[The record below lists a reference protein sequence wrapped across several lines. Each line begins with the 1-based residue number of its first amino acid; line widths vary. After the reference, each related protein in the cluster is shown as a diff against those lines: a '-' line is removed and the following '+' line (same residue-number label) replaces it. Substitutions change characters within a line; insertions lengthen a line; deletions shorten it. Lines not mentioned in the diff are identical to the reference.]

1 MGQKMRRNRPMVK
14 PASGVSRKP
23 SSWERWRPAGQLGAE
38 NRNSPARRRRSQEV
52 MGDPFLKQSGCL
64 PGYGIEHEK
73 VIRENKSESGL
84 QKGPALVGIAQ
95 SFSRYRQKLAATGM
109 RRLVEVSG
117 GNKTPAQFQASL
129 CRHRP
134 PARGGA
140 AGKYARVVTGMGR
153 EVALVPMRAI
163 ISNRYARV
171 LRSTAF
177 RM

>member
-1 MGQKMRRNRPMVK
+1 MG
-14 PASGVSRKP
+14 GT
-23 SSWERWRPAGQLGAE
+23 
-38 NRNSPARRRRSQEV
+38 
-52 MGDPFLKQSGCL
+52 FLKQSGCL
-64 PGYGIEHEK
+64 PGYGTEHEK
-73 VIRENKSESGL
+73 IYRENKSESGL

-117 GNKTPAQFQASL
+117 GGKARVRFRGRPGQ
-129 CRHRP
+129 HR
-134 PARGGA
+134 PARGSA
-140 AGKYARVVTGMGR
+140 VGKHTQVVTGMGR